1 MLAEYLQVV
10 WLNVNYNFEEDT
22 SLPRPFTFLPFFP
35 KAPHPFRVQPYFK
48 GYPWTYQKIE
58 SGLLLLEELN
68 KGHGFLYDATIM
80 YVGNKKEK
88 VALQNDQAQKTDQT
102 DQLTNISSSTEDSFI
117 SVSSIE
123 DIEKL
128 T

>member
-48 GYPWTYQKIE
+48 G
-58 SGLLLLEELN
+58 SH
-68 KGHGFLYDATIM
+68 GHI
-80 YVGNKKEK
+80 KKLK
-88 VALQNDQAQKTDQT
+88 AVYC
-102 DQLTNISSSTEDSFI
+102 F
-117 SVSSIE
+117 
-123 DIEKL
+123 
-128 T
+128 